1 MHSQTD
7 TYLRAQRRGR
17 GSRVEAEDAVRDLL
31 ASPFALSAVTPILV
45 SAFDLAQPPNQL
57 SYDDIFM

>member
-1 MHSQTD
+1 
-7 TYLRAQRRGR
+7 LL
-17 GSRVEAEDAVRDLL
+17 SRVEAEDAVRDLL